1 MKLSELHHIVNHY
14 WNETKPTHRDQEVM
28 IAIELPYATVGARP
42 MVAVKSA
49 SAGFDWEQGKF
60 ILYPESNLTPP
71 SDELE
76 QRFKKMEK
84 QADEYYNKWMYA
96 EALLKKIKGG
106 K

>member
-1 MKLSELHHIVNHY
+1 MKLSELHRIVNLY
-14 WNETKPTHRDQEVM
+14 WNDTIPEHRDQEVM
-28 IAIELPYATVGARP
+28 ISIKLPYATMGSRP

-60 ILYPESNLTPP
+60 IFYPESDLTPP

-76 QRFKKMEK
+76 ERFKKMEK
-84 QADEYYNKWMYA
+84 QADDYYTRWMYA
-96 EALLKKIKGG
+96 EAQLKKIKGG